1 MAISGLRIIRY
12 HKWRTSLMTLCN
24 TPRSV
29 PKAGRSNTLFPNKY
43 QYVQL
48 DISISMTFTY
58 DHIQMVYTW
67 IPTYCKDPSN
77 SCSRRVT
84 NFNLHGLWPANAKG
98 YVLRPCQTTPPNLT
112 DVYKALRPDLGNY
125 WPSLTT
131 RWTNEKF
138 WDHEWTDH
146 GSCVDEES
154 PNKVTQSP

>member
-1 MAISGLRIIRY
+1 
-12 HKWRTSLMTLCN
+12 
-24 TPRSV
+24 
-29 PKAGRSNTLFPNKY
+29 
-43 QYVQL
+43 
-48 DISISMTFTY
+48 
-58 DHIQMVYTW
+58 MVYTW

-146 GSCVDEES
+146 GSCYNQTS
-154 PNKVTQSP
+154 SLLAPPWTNSGPPACTYIGLSAGPP